1 MTKRFVTA
9 FAGADEEILQRR
21 EQDAEFCRILRAAVE
36 RGHESCP
43 IGVST
48 EPGTKKPM
56 VMKHMPPD
64 SYY

>member
-1 MTKRFVTA
+1 MLKRHPTA
-9 FAGADEEILQRR
+9 FDGAEEAILRAR
-21 EQDAEFCRILRAAVE
+21 EQDEEFCRILRAAIE

-48 EPGTKKPM
+48 DPGTKKPT
-56 VMKHMPPD
+56 VMRHMPPD

>member
-9 FAGADEEILQRR
+9 FAGADEATLRVR
-21 EQDAEFCRILRAAVE
+21 QDEEFCRILRAAIKQGRE
-36 RGHESCP
+36 TCP

-56 VMKHMPPD
+56 VMKHKPAD